1 MKIKNYFK
9 LVVGLLLCS
18 NILHAQL
25 PTIYWDNTIGSR
37 DGDYLY
43 AIDVADD
50 GNIFVGGESGGA
62 AYGDKAEDQ
71 VGGLLVYG
79 DAWVLKLNP
88 AGNII
93 WQNTIGGL
101 SSDDLECI
109 EATPD
114 GGCII
119 GASSTSLIGGDK
131 TENCFLTPGA
141 VHTKDYWVVK
151 LNSTGDIEWQ
161 NTIGGTGD
169 DYIKAIR
176 QTPDG
181 GYILGGYSFSKISGD
196 KTEFNIGGSS
206 YWIVK
211 IDAVGNILWQNTI
224 DGVNE
229 DKLTSLD
236 LTADGGYILGGYSKS
251 GISGEKTEACFNNSF
266 DYWIIKVNS
275 SGIPEWQNTIGG
287 NNDDVLTSI
296 RQTLDGGYIVAGT
309 SKSNVTGDKT
319 AACRGMDDFWVIKL
333 NSTGAISWQKTIG
346 GTQTDASCEIR
357 EKPDGGYFIA
367 GESSSGIGAEKTV
380 DYIGYSDY
388 WLLELDALGNIIW
401 QNVYGGLGY
410 ENFTAMEIM
419 QDGGVIMGGKSNSD
433 ISGNKTEN
441 AYDYYDG
448 TNRDDFWIVRLAG
461 DTCVP
466 TMEVCNDYDED
477 CDGNIDE
484 GAAPIIAIEATNLT
498 TFCEG
503 GYVPLYA
510 TYTGNGTLQWKR
522 NGNNITGAN
531 SAVYK
536 ATTKGTYSCRIT
548 TDCGSALSSDIIV
561 TVPKNPTASI
571 TAGGPVVFCAG
582 GNVVLSANTGA
593 GLSYQWYKND
603 VVIAG
608 ATAIN
613 YTASTPGTYT
623 CKVTKTASGC
633 NTFSNPVLVT
643 VPCKESE
650 VILMANHISVFPNP
664 ANDYITI
671 KCDILSEISISP
683 VISISNSLGQIIY
696 IEKATINHNEILET
710 INIESFTSGIYQI
723 LIFDGINYYSEKII
737 KQ

>member
-1 MKIKNYFK
+1 MKNIFNC
-9 LVVGLLLCS
+9 VVGL
-18 NILHAQL
+18 ILSTNVIHAQL

-43 AIDVADD
+43 AIDVAED
-50 GNIFVGGESGGA
+50 GNIFIGGESGGA

-88 AGNII
+88 AGNIL
-93 WQNTIGGL
+93 WQNSIGGL
-101 SSDDLECI
+101 SSDDVDCI

-114 GGCII
+114 GGCIV
-119 GASSTSLIGGDK
+119 GCSSGSLIGGDK
-131 TENCFLTPGA
+131 TENCFLTPGG

-169 DYIKAIR
+169 DYIQAIR

-211 IDAVGNILWQNTI
+211 IDAVGNIMWQNTI

-266 DYWIIKVNS
+266 DYWIIKVSATGN
-275 SGIPEWQNTIGG
+275 PEWQNTIGG
-287 NNDDVLTSI
+287 NNDDAVTSI
-296 RQTLDGGYIVAGT
+296 RQTMDGGYIVAGT

-319 AACRGMDDFWVIKL
+319 SPCRGMDDFWVIKL
-333 NSTGAISWQKTIG
+333 NTSGAITWQKTIG
-346 GTQTDASCEIR
+346 GTQTDASCQIR
-357 EKPDGGYFIA
+357 EKPDGGYFLA
-367 GESSSGIGAEKTV
+367 GYSTSGIGAEKTV
-380 DYIGYSDY
+380 DYIGYSDF
-388 WLLELDALGNIIW
+388 WLLELDAIGNITW
-401 QNVYGGLGY
+401 QNVYGGLSY
-410 ENFTAMEIM
+410 ENFASLELM
-419 QDGGVIMGGKSNSD
+419 QDGGVIMGGNSNSD

-441 AYDYYDG
+441 AFEYYDG
-448 TNRDDFWIVRLAG
+448 TNRDDYWVIRLAG
-461 DTCVP
+461 DSCVP
-466 TMEVCNDYDED
+466 STEVCNDYDDD

-484 GAAPIIAIEATNLT
+484 GAAPGISIEATNTT

-522 NGNNITGAN
+522 NGNNITGAHY
-531 SAVYK
+531 AVYK

-548 TDCGSALSSDIIV
+548 TDCGSAISSDIVV
-561 TVPKNPTASI
+561 TVPKNPTAAI

-582 GNVVLSANTGA
+582 SNVVLTANTGA

-603 VVIAG
+603 ILIAA

-633 NTFSNPVLVT
+633 STISNPVLVT
-643 VPCKESE
+643 VPCKEFEELNSTE
-650 VILMANHISVFPNP
+650 AFVIFPNP
-664 ANDYITI
+664 TNGYVTI
-671 KCDILSEISISP
+671 QSNLP
-683 VISISNSLGQIIY
+683 VIDDQLPQIIITNSLGQIVYNEVSNFKQLENTQI
-696 IEKATINHNEILET
+696 INLIAFPN
-710 INIESFTSGIYQI
+710 GVYQI
-723 LIFDGINYYSEKII
+723 SILNGSYYNTKTII